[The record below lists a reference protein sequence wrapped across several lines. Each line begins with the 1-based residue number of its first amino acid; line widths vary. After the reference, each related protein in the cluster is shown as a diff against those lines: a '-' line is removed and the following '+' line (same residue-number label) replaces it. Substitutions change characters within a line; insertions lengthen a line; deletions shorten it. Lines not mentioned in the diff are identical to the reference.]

1 LYLILLGA
9 PGTGKGTQ
17 ANILADRFGWL
28 HVSTGDMLREAVA
41 AGTELGKQAK
51 GYMDSGALVPDDLV
65 INMLV
70 ERLKRDDAQKG
81 FVLDGFPRNLAQAV
95 ALDGALSREGK
106 AIDQALNIEVPEE
119 ELFKRLTGRWSCPQ
133 CGSIYHTVWQPPH
146 EAGKCDLDGTQLIQ
160 RDDDK
165 PETVR
170 ARLERQR
177 TPADLLSHYRDQ
189 HKLKDVD
196 GRQSVEQ
203 VTHDLLAAM
212 GLQPSGRG
220 S

>member
-1 LYLILLGA
+1 VYLILLGA
-9 PGTGKGTQ
+9 PGSGKGTQ

-51 GYMDSGALVPDDLV
+51 GYMDAGALVPDGLV
-65 INMLV
+65 IDMLI
-70 ERLKRDDAQKG
+70 ERIGRPDAEKG
-81 FVLDGFPRNLAQAV
+81 FVLDGYPRNLAQAV
-95 ALDGALSREGK
+95 ALDEALAREGK
-106 AIDQALNIEVPEE
+106 TIDVALNIEVPEE
-119 ELFKRLTGRWSCPQ
+119 ELFKRLTGRWTCPQ
-133 CGSIYHTVWQPPH
+133 CGAIYHTLWQPPR
-146 EAGKCDLDGTQLIQ
+146 EAGKCDLDGTQLTQ

-177 TPADLLSHYRDQ
+177 TPADLLEHYRRQDR
-189 HKLKDVD
+189 LRDVN
-196 GRQSVEQ
+196 GMQEVEK
-203 VTHDLLAAM
+203 VTDDLLDAM
-212 GLQPSGRG
+212 GAASSGRG